1 MLLHVGKD
9 ELLSRRVG
17 ESEDKP
23 TDVFRF
29 AVPDVVIS
37 SKNFINELCSINPSE
52 VKLFIKNQG
61 KFHDT
66 VGINDCGSYLRWRDS
81 NHGIDNNQLGLGRH
95 SGSDSVVG
103 DGGGAD
109 ELVTNHGANDYLRG
123 KRRVGHDEYVVCNVL
138 VGESAQTGR
147 PLFILE
153 DERSASLINSWP
165 EVVSTRV

>member
-1 MLLHVGKD
+1 MLFHKGKD
-9 ELLSRRVG
+9 ELLGRWVG

-66 VGINDCGSYLRWRDS
+66 VGINDCVSYLRWRNS
-81 NHGIDNNQLGLGRH
+81 NHGIDNNQLGPGRH

-103 DGGGAD
+103 DGCGAN
-109 ELVTNHGANDYLRG
+109 ELVTNHRANDHLRG
-123 KRRVGHDEYVVCNVL
+123 KRCVGHDEYVVCNVL
-138 VGESAQTGR
+138 VGESGQTGR
-147 PLFILE
+147 SLFNL
-153 DERSASLINSWP
+153 
-165 EVVSTRV
+165 